1 MVPAAG
7 GCPLIEGT
15 ELAGMYLE
23 LLKRSLTGMIAES
36 PPLDMPWMAPGLP
49 YNPSVRALGA
59 DWPSVGETMIG
70 LERLQNIRDCVER
83 VIADDVPGDLM
94 ECGVWRGGACI
105 LMKALL
111 EVHGQHFRRVWVAD
125 SFQGLHRHAEG
136 HDALAVPMEEV
147 QRNFRKYGLLD
158 DQVRFIPGWFHESL
172 PGPVGQLA
180 VLRLDGD
187 QYIAQHAVLEH
198 LYPRLS
204 PGGFVIIDDYPGIPE
219 TQQAVTDYRAQQ
231 GITTAVQQAGA
242 AGYWRKE

>member
-1 MVPAAG
+1 MTDYG
-7 GCPLIEGT
+7 GLRD
-15 ELAGMYLE
+15 MYLE
-23 LLKRSLTGMIAES
+23 LLKKSLTGMIAES
-36 PPLDMPWMAPGLP
+36 PPLDVPWLAPGRSYDP
-49 YNPSVRALGA
+49 VARALGT

-70 LERLQNIRDCVER
+70 YNRLDSLQGCVE
-83 VIADDVPGDLM
+83 VVLADSVPGDLM

-111 EVHGQHFRRVWVAD
+111 EVHGQHFRRKVWVAD

-136 HDALAVPMEEV
+136 HDALAVPMADV

-172 PGPVGQLA
+172 PGPVEELA

-187 QYIAQHAVLEH
+187 QYVAQMAVLEH
-198 LYPRLS
+198 MYPRLS

-219 TQQAVTDYRAQQ
+219 TFQAVTDYRARE
-231 GITTAVQQAGA
+231 GITTEIRQAGA
-242 AGYWRKE
+242 AAMWRKP